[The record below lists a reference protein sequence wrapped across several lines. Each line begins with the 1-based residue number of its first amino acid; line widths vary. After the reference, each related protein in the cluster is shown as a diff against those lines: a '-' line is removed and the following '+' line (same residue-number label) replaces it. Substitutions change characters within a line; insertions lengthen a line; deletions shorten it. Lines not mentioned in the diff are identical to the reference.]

1 MRVNMAVSKRLSVIF
16 LLLAYALFSVIPAM
30 AEGKYDLEFRDA
42 DVKDVLRLLSDQEK
56 INILISDDVSG
67 NITASFRGVT
77 FDEILG
83 SVLRMNDLKAVRDGS
98 ILRVESRA
106 ALVSRGETLTGRL
119 YHLNFARAS
128 LLAKTVEKTL
138 TSDGSVTIDERT
150 NSLLVRDTTDSLLQL
165 AGLIEELDRPT
176 PQVMIEARI
185 VEATTSFARE
195 LGIRWGFNYKHTG
208 SVNQVEVSGTG
219 TNNSLVNLPSDP
231 VHGGVGLSLG
241 RLSGT
246 LDLDL
251 ELTAM
256 EDKGWGKIISSPR
269 IATLENNEARI
280 KSGVRIP
287 IQEVTVQEGIGTT
300 ETNFVEAVLSLTVK
314 PQVTSQGRIILEIV
328 ADRSV
333 PDWSRSVGGFPTI
346 LTREAQTQV
355 MVKDGETVV
364 IGGLLQE
371 TESESKSRVP
381 LISDIPIIGA
391 AFQNKNKTRDTEELL
406 IFITPKLITL

>member
-1 MRVNMAVSKRLSVIF
+1 MRNSLRLNPVGFTARVLVLVRFS
-16 LLLAYALFSVIPAM
+16 ALPVG
-30 AEGKYDLEFRDA
+30 AEATYNLEFRDS
-42 DVKDVLRLLSDQEK
+42 DVKDVLRLLGDQEG
-56 INILISDDVSG
+56 INILISDGVSG
-67 NITASFRGVT
+67 KVTASFRGVT
-77 FDEILG
+77 FEEILG

-106 ALVSRGETLTGRL
+106 AMVARGETLSSRL
-119 YHLNFARAS
+119 YHLNFAEAAE
-128 LLAKTVEKTL
+128 LAKTVEKAL
-138 TSDGSVTIDERT
+138 TSDGTVNVDART
-150 NSLLVRDTTDSLLQL
+150 NSLLVNDTEDSLLEL

-185 VEATTSFARE
+185 VEATTNFARQ
-195 LGIRWGFNYKHTG
+195 LGIRWGFDYSRTG
-208 SVNQVEVSGTG
+208 ADEQIDISGTDTG
-219 TNNSLVNLPSDP
+219 NSLVNLPSTTIY
-231 VHGGVGLSLG
+231 GGVGISFAT
-241 RLSGT
+241 LSGS

-256 EDKGWGKIISSPR
+256 EDKGWGKIVSSPK
-269 IATLENNEARI
+269 IATLENNEAII

-287 IQEVTVQEGIGTT
+287 VQQVTVQDGVGTT
-300 ETNFVEAVLSLTVK
+300 ETDFVEAVLSLKVR
-314 PQVTSQGRIILEIV
+314 PQVTSQGRIILDIS

-333 PDWSRSVGGFPTI
+333 PDWGRVVDGFPTI

-371 TESESKSRVP
+371 TEGEDISRVP
-381 LISDIPIIGA
+381 VISDIPIIGGL
-391 AFQNKNKTRDTEELL
+391 FKSKSKILDTEELL

>member
-1 MRVNMAVSKRLSVIF
+1 MRNSLRLNPVGFTALVLVLVIF
-16 LLLAYALFSVIPAM
+16 TALPVG
-30 AEGKYDLEFRDA
+30 AEATYNLEFRDA
-42 DVKDVLRLLSDQEK
+42 DVKDVLRLLGDQEG
-56 INILISDDVSG
+56 INILISDGVTG
-67 NITASFRGVT
+67 KVTASFRGVT
-77 FDEILG
+77 FEEILG

-106 ALVSRGETLTGRL
+106 AMVARGETLSSRL
-119 YHLNFARAS
+119 YHLNFAEAAE
-128 LLAKTVEKTL
+128 LAKTVEKAL
-138 TSDGSVTIDERT
+138 TSDGTVNVDART
-150 NSLLVRDTTDSLLQL
+150 NSLLVNDTEDSLLEL

-185 VEATTSFARE
+185 VEATTNFARQ
-195 LGIRWGFNYKHTG
+195 LGIRWGFNYSRTG
-208 SVNQVEVSGTG
+208 ADEQIDISGTDTG
-219 TNNSLVNLPSDP
+219 NSLVNLPSTT
-231 VHGGVGLSLG
+231 VYGGVGISFAT
-241 RLSGT
+241 LSGS

-256 EDKGWGKIISSPR
+256 EDKGWGKIVSSPK
-269 IATLENNEARI
+269 IATLENNEAII

-287 IQEVTVQEGIGTT
+287 VQQVTVQDGVGTT
-300 ETNFVEAVLSLTVK
+300 ETDFVEAVLSLKVR
-314 PQVTSQGRIILEIV
+314 PQVTSQGRIILDIS

-333 PDWSRSVGGFPTI
+333 PDWGRVVDGFPTI

-371 TESESKSRVP
+371 TEGEDISRVP
-381 LISDIPIIGA
+381 VISDIPIIGGL
-391 AFQNKNKTRDTEELL
+391 FKSKSKILDTEELL